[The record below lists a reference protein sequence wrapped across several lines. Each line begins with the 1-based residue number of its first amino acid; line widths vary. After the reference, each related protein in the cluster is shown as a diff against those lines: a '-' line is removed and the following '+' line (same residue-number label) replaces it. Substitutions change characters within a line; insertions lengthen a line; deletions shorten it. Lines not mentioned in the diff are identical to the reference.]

1 MTCSSL
7 PSPSPPFK
15 TVSASAARTLA
26 TTAVAVFV
34 HGLGRLVEPAARQS
48 VSARAGELI
57 RVDAEHEP
65 ELFWALRGG
74 GGNYGIVTAIEF
86 GVVKVHELY
95 AGALFFPV
103 ERASEVLHTWNA
115 ARLLASNDGGF
126 GNAKTLKPRATT

>member
-1 MTCSSL
+1 MQL
-7 PSPSPPFK
+7 
-15 TVSASAARTLA
+15 V
-26 TTAVAVFV
+26 AVALAAVQDRQRQRSEDAR
-34 HGLGRLVEPAARQS
+34 HDRGRCLRPRLGQAGRAGRAAVRQC
-48 VSARAGELI
+48 AGGELI